1 MKLRLLSWRAAAPAL
16 LGLAACAPHRAPVLP
31 APARF
36 SMEVRQILN
45 HRESSPDFYRARSRL
60 EQMGPEV
67 DGVLVELVRDPQAR
81 TLARGNA
88 LLLLA
93 DRNSPAAIPVLRR
106 VLLSEPDEDLRA
118 TGILALQRLARQ
130 SDEAQNLMRA
140 AVSDPSRA
148 VRLNA
153 LQGLDVRDMSTLR
166 ALVATE
172 PDAEVRHVAVQLIS
186 IFESRGAPLAP
197 DRRGALR
204 TAGDGMDPQIVFRP
218 VRADSVSDLA
228 VGDLRIELPNA
239 QDIPLAPLAEVVGGV
254 VPAFFA
260 SDRSRAVYE
269 VDREI
274 RTIDLANRSVVS
286 FGAGIAP
293 RVIPFSKD
301 FIFLRPIADA
311 GKELSEGTELRYSV
325 YRAGFEDTQAVL
337 IGELTA
343 TARPDRH
350 ANYSPAR
357 WMAVGESPTGFVLR
371 GDGITTFPLTPPIT
385 ELVPGRAASDALAH
399 AGTDR

>member
-1 MKLRLLSWRAAAPAL
+1 MP
-16 LGLAACAPHRAPVLP
+16 APV
-31 APARF
+31 RF
-36 SMEVRQILN
+36 SIEVSRILN
-45 HRESSPDFYRARSRL
+45 HRQTSPDYYRARSRL

-67 DGVLVELVRDPQAR
+67 DAVLVNLARDPEAK

-106 VLLSEPDEDLRA
+106 VLLAEPDEDLRA
-118 TGILALQRLARQ
+118 IGVLALQRLIGQ
-130 SDEAQNLMRA
+130 SEEAVNLIRA

-166 ALVATE
+166 RLVE
-172 PDAEVRHVAVQLIS
+172 RESDPEIRHVAIQLIS
-186 IFESRGAPLAP
+186 IFESRGAPLEP

-204 TAGDGMDPQIVFRP
+204 SASDGADPQIVFRP
-218 VRADSVSDLA
+218 VRADSISDLA
-228 VGDLRIELPNA
+228 VGDLRLELPAA

-260 SDRSRAVYE
+260 PDRSRAVYE

-274 RTIDLANRSVVS
+274 RTVNLANRQIRSL
-286 FGAGIAP
+286 GAGIAP
-293 RVIPFSKD
+293 RVVPFSDD
-301 FIFLRPIADA
+301 FVFLRPIADA
-311 GKELSEGTELRYSV
+311 GVERPEGTELRYSV
-325 YRAGFEDTQAVL
+325 YRASFGDAQPVL

-350 ANYSPAR
+350 ANYSPVR
-357 WMAVGESPTGFVLR
+357 WMVVGESPAGFVLR
-371 GDGITTFPLTPPIT
+371 GEGVSTFPLSPSSRADG
-385 ELVPGRAASDALAH
+385 GRP
-399 AGTDR
+399 

>member
-1 MKLRLLSWRAAAPAL
+1 MKRTLLPVGIGMPAL
-16 LGLAACAPHRAPVLP
+16 LGLAACAPHRPPNVPAPV
-31 APARF
+31 RF
-36 SMEVRQILN
+36 TMEVRQILN
-45 HRESSPDFYRARSRL
+45 HRETSPDYYRARSRI

-67 DGVLVELVRDPQAR
+67 DAVLVDLARDPEAR
-81 TLARGNA
+81 ILARSNA

-93 DRNSPAAIPVLRR
+93 DRNSPAALPVLRR
-106 VLLSEPDEDLRA
+106 AILSEPDEEVRA
-118 TGILALQRLARQ
+118 TAVLALQRLARD
-130 SDEAQNLMRA
+130 SDEAQNLIRA
-140 AVSDPSRA
+140 AVSDGSRA

-153 LQGLDVRDMSTLR
+153 LQGLDVRDMATLR
-166 ALVATE
+166 ALVADE

-218 VRADSVSDLA
+218 VRADSISNLA

-260 SDRSRAVYE
+260 PDRSRAVFE
-269 VDREI
+269 IDREI
-274 RTIDLANRSVVS
+274 RTVNLADRTVLSL
-286 FGAGIAP
+286 GAGIAP
-293 RVIPFSKD
+293 RVVPFSND
-301 FIFLRPIADA
+301 FVFLRPITDA
-311 GKELSEGTELRYSV
+311 GTEMPEGTELHYSV
-325 YRAGFEDTQAVL
+325 YRATFDSTQPAL

-350 ANYSPAR
+350 ANYSPVR
-357 WMAVGESPTGFVLR
+357 WMVVGESPTGFVLR
-371 GDGITTFPLTPPIT
+371 GDGISTFPLSPPAT
-385 ELVPGRAASDALAH
+385 ER
-399 AGTDR
+399 

>member
-1 MKLRLLSWRAAAPAL
+1 MKIRLLPWRSAAPAL
-16 LGLAACAPHRAPVLP
+16 LGLAACAPNRPPELP

-45 HRESSPDFYRARSRL
+45 HRESSPDFFRARSRI

-67 DGVLVELVRDPQAR
+67 DAILVSLARDPDAK

-93 DRNSPAAIPVLRR
+93 DRRSPAAISVLRR
-106 VLLSEPDEDLRA
+106 VILAEPDEEVRA
-118 TGILALQRLARQ
+118 MAVLALQRLAAE
-130 SDEAQNLMRA
+130 SEEASNLIRA

-153 LQGLDVRDMSTLR
+153 LQVLDVRDITTLR
-166 ALVATE
+166 ALVEHE
-172 PDAEVRHVAVQLIS
+172 PDPEVRHVAVQLIA

-204 TAGDGMDPQIVFRP
+204 TAGDATDPQIVFRP
-218 VRADSVSDLA
+218 VRADTISDLA

-239 QDIPLAPLAEVVGGV
+239 PDIALAPLAEVVGRV

-260 SDRSRAVYE
+260 PDRSRAVYE

-274 RTIDLANRSVVS
+274 RTVNLANHHMISL
-286 FGAGIAP
+286 GPGIAP
-293 RVIPFSKD
+293 RVIPFSND
-301 FIFLRPIADA
+301 FVFLRPVADA
-311 GKELSEGTELRYSV
+311 GTELPDATELHYEV
-325 YRAGFEDTQAVL
+325 FRAGFDDTQAKLV
-337 IGELTA
+337 GEMTA
-343 TARPDRH
+343 TARPERH
-350 ANYSPAR
+350 ANYSPVR
-357 WMAVGESPTGFVLR
+357 WMAVGESPNGFVLR
-371 GDGITTFPLTPPIT
+371 GDGVSTFPLSTPPD
-385 ELVPGRAASDALAH
+385 EPLPQEPAPGQNRP
-399 AGTDR
+399 GGDR

>member
-1 MKLRLLSWRAAAPAL
+1 
-16 LGLAACAPHRAPVLP
+16 
-31 APARF
+31 
-36 SMEVRQILN
+36 MEVRQILN
-45 HRESSPDFYRARSRL
+45 HRETSPDYYRARSRI

-67 DGVLVELVRDPQAR
+67 DAVLVDLARDPEAR
-81 TLARGNA
+81 ILARSNA

-106 VLLSEPDEDLRA
+106 AILSEPDEEVRA
-118 TGILALQRLARQ
+118 TAVLALQRLARD
-130 SDEAQNLMRA
+130 SDEAQNLIRA
-140 AVSDPSRA
+140 AVSDASRA

-153 LQGLDVRDMSTLR
+153 LQGLDVRDMATLR
-166 ALVATE
+166 ALVADE
-172 PDAEVRHVAVQLIS
+172 PDREVRHVAVQLIS

-204 TAGDGMDPQIVFRP
+204 TAGDGVDPQIVFRP
-218 VRADSVSDLA
+218 VRADSISDLA

-260 SDRSRAVYE
+260 PDRSRVVFE
-269 VDREI
+269 IDREI
-274 RTIDLANRSVVS
+274 RTVNLADRTVISL
-286 FGAGIAP
+286 GAGIAP
-293 RVIPFSKD
+293 RVIPFSND

-311 GKELSEGTELRYSV
+311 GTEMEEGTELHYSV
-325 YRAGFEDTQAVL
+325 YRTAFDSTQPVL

-350 ANYSPAR
+350 ANYSPVR
-357 WMAVGESPTGFVLR
+357 WMVVGESPTGFVLR
-371 GDGITTFPLTPPIT
+371 GDGISTFSLSPPTTGLAP
-385 ELVPGRAASDALAH
+385 LAH
-399 AGTDR
+399 PLPRLARASSEP